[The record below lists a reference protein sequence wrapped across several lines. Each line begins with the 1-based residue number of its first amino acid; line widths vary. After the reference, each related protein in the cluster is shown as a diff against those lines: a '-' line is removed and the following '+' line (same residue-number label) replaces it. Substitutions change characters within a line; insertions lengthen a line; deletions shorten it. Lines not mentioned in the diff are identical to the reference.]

1 MSGGYTET
9 DPVTGNTVVV
19 EDTLLNHGYP
29 WYQFNSSE
37 ILTNVDDKTTKEEGL
52 EEVNI
57 VPNPYYGTS
66 GYETGQVDNRV
77 KITNLPK
84 TCTIS
89 IYTINGNLI
98 KQVKKDNEISYF
110 EWDLK
115 NNYGIP
121 IASGMYIIHID
132 ADNIGEKVLKW
143 FGALRPTDLDNF

>member
-1 MSGGYTET
+1 
-9 DPVTGNTVVV
+9 
-19 EDTLLNHGYP
+19 
-29 WYQFNSSE
+29 
-37 ILTNVDDKTTKEEGL
+37 
-52 EEVNI
+52 
-57 VPNPYYGTS
+57 VPNPYYGAS

-84 TCTIS
+84 ECTIS

-98 KQVKKDNEISYF
+98 RQVKKDNEISYF

-121 IASGMYIIHID
+121 IASGMYVIHID
-132 ADNIGEKVLKW
+132 AEDIGEKVLKW